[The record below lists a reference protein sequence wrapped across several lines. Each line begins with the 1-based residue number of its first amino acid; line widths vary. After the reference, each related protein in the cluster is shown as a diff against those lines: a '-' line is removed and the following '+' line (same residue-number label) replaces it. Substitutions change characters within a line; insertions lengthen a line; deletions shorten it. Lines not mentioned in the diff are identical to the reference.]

1 VDGYDYLEGR
11 VMAVIYS
18 NEDNGYT
25 VLKLKTEDG
34 HKITVVG
41 CIPYAT
47 VGEDLELY
55 GSVITHNVYGKQ
67 FKAERVQRYIPT
79 DSNGLILFLSS
90 GDIKGIGEATAER
103 IVDEFGAEC
112 IEVIMN
118 SPDKLCELRGI
129 TQKKARDMS
138 ERMKNTM
145 ALRYLLDFFET
156 SEMRAEVALRLFKR
170 YAQRSLSIVTNNPYI
185 LVDEYYGVTFSEAD
199 KFAYEIGI
207 DRDSLL
213 RYGAAIKAVLIL
225 GIQNGHMYLPEE
237 MLIVHADRYLGESNA
252 DRKAEAIELL
262 CNDGEIVR
270 DQIGG
275 QDVCYLSALYDAE
288 CAVAEKMYA
297 MSLSKPT
304 KLRDAEDLIA
314 QIEQE
319 LGMQY
324 AEKQREAIKAAAE
337 NSIMILTGGPG
348 TGKTTT
354 IRAILKMLD
363 LLDMDYV
370 LAAPTGR
377 AAKRMSEL
385 CGEEA
390 KTIHRLLE
398 AVMAADG
405 MTQSFNKNSDDK
417 LKLDVLILDEVSMID
432 MQLFSAVLEALPD
445 HASLIMV
452 GDSDQLPSVGPGDV
466 LKDLERSGVI
476 KTVHLEEIFR
486 QAQQSMIV
494 MNAHAINTGRMPRLE
509 RSRDFFFMR
518 RTNSQELI
526 NTVIELCKTRL
537 PSYFDIDSS
546 QIQVIMPSKQREVG
560 TYNLNNQL
568 QAALN
573 PGRPGKKEY
582 RFGDTIFREGDR
594 VMQVRNNYD
603 ITWRR
608 SDMSE
613 AGWGIFNG
621 DIGTIE
627 AISLEE
633 ETIVINFD
641 ERIADYSLDLMEDVE
656 LAYAITVHK
665 SQGSEFPAVVYIAFD
680 APSRLLTRNLLYTAV
695 TRARK
700 VLVAVGK
707 EEIIQRMTEN
717 NESKKRYSGLKER
730 IMLMAESDKQ

>member
-1 VDGYDYLEGR
+1 MDGYDYLEGR
-11 VMAVIYS
+11 IMAVIYS
-18 NEDNGYT
+18 NEENGYT
-25 VLKLKTEDG
+25 VLRLKTPDG
-34 HKITVVG
+34 HKLTVVG
-41 CIPYAT
+41 CIPCAA

-55 GSVITHNVYGKQ
+55 GSFINHNVYGKQ
-67 FKAERVQRYIPT
+67 FKAERVARYIPNDT
-79 DSNGLILFLSS
+79 NGLILFLSS
-90 GDIKGIGEATAER
+90 CDLKGIGEATAER
-103 IVDEFGAEC
+103 IVDEFGSEC
-112 IEVIMN
+112 IDVIMN
-118 SPDKLCELRGI
+118 APDKLCELRGI
-129 TQKKARDMS
+129 TQKKAHDIS

-145 ALRYLLDFFET
+145 ALRYLLEFFET
-156 SEMRAEVALRLFKR
+156 SNMRSEIALRLFKK
-170 YAQRSLSIVTNNPYI
+170 YAHKALGIVTNNPYI
-185 LVDEYYGVTFSEAD
+185 LVDEYYGVTFAEAD
-199 KFAYEIGI
+199 RFAYEIGI

-213 RYGAAIKAVLIL
+213 RYEAAIKAVLIL
-225 GIQNGHMYLPEE
+225 GMQNGHMYLPEE
-237 MLIVHADRYLGESNA
+237 MLIVHADRYLGESEA
-252 DRKAEAIELL
+252 DRKLEAIEQL
-262 CNDGEIVR
+262 CNDGEVVR
-270 DQIGG
+270 DLING
-275 QDVCYLSALYDAE
+275 QSVCYLEALYDAE
-288 CAVAEKMYA
+288 CAVAETIYD
-297 MSLSKPT
+297 MSKRRPQ
-304 KLRDAEDLIA
+304 KLCDKNELVS
-314 QIEQE
+314 QIELE

-337 NSIMILTGGPG
+337 NFIMILTGGPG

-385 CGEEA
+385 CGTEA

-398 AVMAADG
+398 ATVTTDG
-405 MTQSFNKNSDDK
+405 MSQSFNKNNEDK

-432 MQLFSAVLEALPD
+432 IQLFSAVLDALPD

-466 LKDLERSGVI
+466 LKDLIRSGVI
-476 KTVHLEEIFR
+476 KTIHLEEIFR
-486 QAQQSMIV
+486 QSQQSMIV
-494 MNAHAINTGRMPRLE
+494 MNAHAINTGKMPKLE
-509 RSRDFFFMR
+509 RSKDFFFMR
-518 RTNSQELI
+518 RSSSQELI
-526 NTVIELCKTRL
+526 STVIDLCKTRL

-546 QIQVIMPSKQREVG
+546 QIQVILPSKQREVG

-573 PGRPGKKEY
+573 PGRPGKREY

-594 VMQVRNNYD
+594 VMQIRNNYD

-641 ERIADYSLDLMEDVE
+641 ERIADYSLDLMEDLE

-665 SQGSEFPAVVYIAFD
+665 SQGSEFPAVVYIAYD

-700 VLVAVGK
+700 VLVVVGK
-707 EEIIQRMTEN
+707 EEIMQRMTQN

-730 IMLMAESDKQ
+730 LSLMAASDK